1 MGIAAEE
8 RGAFAGLL
16 RRYRESASLTQEELA
31 ERSGLTSRAI
41 SDMERGRT
49 TRPYLSSVRLL
60 ADALELSGQD
70 RVQLTAAARAQPRP
84 DLPDEPALHP
94 AGRRG
99 PAWRPAVLPRQ
110 LPPAV
115 RHFAGRAD
123 KLTIL
128 NGLLDGLG
136 TPGGAA
142 VICVITGTAGAGKTA
157 LATHW
162 AHQAAGRFP
171 DGQLY
176 VNLRG
181 FDPRSTPVTPAEAVR
196 GFLDA
201 FEVPP
206 ARIPASFDG
215 QVGLYRSIVAD
226 RRMLVLLDNVRDMQQ
241 VRPLLPSGPHCL
253 ALITSRSQ
261 LTGLI
266 ATEGAR
272 PLMLD
277 VLSEPDAQQLLAEF
291 IGPQRIAAQQEA
303 AAALIQACARL
314 PLALAIAAARAA
326 VRADLPLA
334 ELAGELRDSARP
346 LDALDGGDPFS
357 SVRAVTSWSYRL
369 LTEPAARMFRLLG
382 VHPGADISAA
392 AAASLAGVPPER
404 AGQLL
409 DELTGFH
416 LLTERAPGRYASH
429 DLLRS
434 YAAEQSVATDSPAD
448 RQAAVRRMLDH
459 YLHTAHAAELLISRS
474 RPPIALARP
483 LPRVTP
489 EPLSGAQAAMTWF
502 SAEREVLQAAV
513 TLATE
518 LGLDS
523 YGWQIPWA
531 VAKFLDRLGH
541 WEEGAASQRI
551 ALAAAER
558 LGDDAAQAH
567 ARLSLGRAL
576 GPLGRGPESY
586 AQLTMA
592 LEIYRQL
599 GDATGQ
605 ANTHM
610 ASAVTRYRQDE
621 VASALSHARQALE
634 LFQQTGDR
642 AAQANALNSIGFDH
656 ALLGNGQAG
665 LDYCQQALDLCRA
678 LGARAVEAETLD
690 SPGFV
695 QLTLGHHDEAA
706 GHYWKAYG
714 VFGDLDHRGDQARVL
729 TNLGDAELAFGATQA
744 AVDAWQRAIAIFDE
758 LQHPGAELARGKLR
772 DLRWPEAA
780 GHAPAKNG
788 HHPAGA

>member
-16 RRYRESASLTQEELA
+16 RHYRETASLTQEELA

-60 ADALELSGQD
+60 ADALDLSGQD
-70 RVQLTAAARAQPRP
+70 RAQLTAASRARPRP
-84 DLPDEPALHP
+84 DRPDEQAPHP
-94 AGRRG
+94 AGRHA

-110 LPPAV
+110 LPPAI
-115 RHFAGRAD
+115 RHFAGRAED
-123 KLTIL
+123 LTVL
-128 NGLLDGLG
+128 NGLLARLG

-142 VICVITGTAGAGKTA
+142 VICVITGTAGVGKTA

-162 AHQAAGRFP
+162 AHQVAGRFP

-181 FDPRSTPVTPAEAVR
+181 FDPHGVPGTPAEAIR

-206 ARIPASFDG
+206 ARIPASLDG
-215 QVGLYRSIVAD
+215 QVSLYRSIVAD
-226 RRMLVLLDNVRDMQQ
+226 RRMLMLLDNVSDMQQ

-266 ATEGAR
+266 ATEGGR
-272 PLMLD
+272 PLTLD

-291 IGPQRIAAQQEA
+291 IGPERIASQQEP

-334 ELAGELRDSARP
+334 ELASELRDSART

-369 LTEPAARMFRLLG
+369 LSEPAARMFRLLS
-382 VHPGADISAA
+382 VHPGPDVSAA
-392 AAASLAGVPPER
+392 AAASLAGVPPEL

-416 LLTERAPGRYASH
+416 LLTERAAGRYASH

-434 YAAEQSVATDSPAD
+434 YAEERSVGTDSAAD

-459 YLHTAHAAELLISRS
+459 YLQTAHAAELLISPNR
-474 RPPIALARP
+474 RPIAVARP
-483 LPRVTP
+483 LPLTTP
-489 EPLSGAQAAMTWF
+489 EPLSGVQAARAWF

-518 LGLDS
+518 LGFDS

-531 VAKFLDRLGH
+531 LATFLGQLGH

-551 ALAAAER
+551 AVAAAQR
-558 LGDDAAQAH
+558 LGDDTGQAH
-567 ARLSLGRAL
+567 ARLSLGLAL
-576 GPLGRGPESY
+576 GRLGRYPESY
-586 AQLTMA
+586 PQLMMA

-605 ANTHM
+605 ADTHM
-610 ASAVTRYRQDE
+610 ASAATRYQQDE
-621 VASALSHARQALE
+621 IAAALSHAQQALR

-642 AAQANALNSIGFDH
+642 AAEANALNSVGFDN
-656 ALLGNGQAG
+656 AMLGNGQVG

-690 SPGFV
+690 SLGYV
-695 QLTLGHHDEAA
+695 QLTLGHHDAAA
-706 GHYWKAYG
+706 GYYWQAFG
-714 VFGDLDHRGDQARVL
+714 VFGDLDRRGDQARVL

-744 AVDAWQRAIAIFDE
+744 AVDAWQRAIVIFDE
-758 LQHPGAELARGKLR
+758 LRHPGAEVARGKLR
-772 DLRWPEAA
+772 DLEPSQRSR
-780 GHAPAKNG
+780 
-788 HHPAGA
+788 